1 MSNSGLVQPQHLS
14 RKAVIYIR
22 QSTGHQVLTNQE
34 SGRMQLAMKEHARRL
49 GWDDHLIEVV
59 EADTGISGKTTAGR
73 DGYKNLLSE
82 VALGQV
88 GVVLSYESARLSRNC
103 SDWYPLLDLCTYR
116 GCLIADRDGIYD
128 ASTANGRLLLGM
140 KGILSEIELHTL
152 RGRLVAGVRNKAS
165 RGELALSLPAGL
177 IRLEDGRVV
186 KDPNVQV
193 QRCIELVFSTFI
205 ELKSTFKVAR
215 RLNESGLQL
224 PRRHRNQE
232 TIWRPPSVR
241 TVNVILHNPAYA
253 GAFVYGK
260 TRMVPA
266 ADQQGNL
273 GRSRVRPCAIGDWSI
288 VVKDRYPAY
297 ITWETFERIQA
308 ILRDNHADYVR
319 KGSRGVPRDGAALL
333 HGIVFCGHCG
343 HKMPVQYKG
352 TCRYVCNYLYRS
364 THSPVCQYMQ
374 AEPIDQKVSEA
385 FLAALAP
392 VELDLYER
400 AMERRGH
407 SWSEVMAAQD
417 RDLQR
422 LRYEVDLAHRQYNK
436 VDPDNRLVAGELE
449 RRWEV
454 ALRALREAEARIGSI
469 RAERDKVVPLH
480 VPRELRAAF
489 SGIGETL
496 PTLWRSST
504 ITLAQRKALI
514 RCLIDK
520 VVLERSS
527 KWEIVNIRIV
537 WRGGAVSE
545 IELPVSVKS
554 LRSMSTA
561 SSLEREI
568 LVLQADGLS
577 DDEIAEQLTQ
587 RGFHSPMAK
596 RLLSST
602 VKTVRLRN
610 GHLQRYRGPRPR
622 RVPGFLT
629 LPQVAKML
637 NVPAQWIHYLIHRGT
652 IQIDLDPKTNLYLFP
667 DKPEMLE
674 QLRQLR
680 DRLSDHVSD

>member
-1 MSNSGLVQPQHLS
+1 
-14 RKAVIYIR
+14 
-22 QSTGHQVLTNQE
+22 
-34 SGRMQLAMKEHARRL
+34 
-49 GWDDHLIEVV
+49 
-59 EADTGISGKTTAGR
+59 
-73 DGYKNLLSE
+73 
-82 VALGQV
+82 
-88 GVVLSYESARLSRNC
+88 
-103 SDWYPLLDLCTYR
+103 
-116 GCLIADRDGIYD
+116 
-128 ASTANGRLLLGM
+128 M

-152 RGRLVAGVRNKAS
+152 RGRLVAGVRNKAN

-177 IRLEDGRVV
+177 VRLEDGRVV

-205 ELKSTFKVAR
+205 ELKSTFKVVR
-215 RLNESGLQL
+215 RLNENGLQL

-232 TIWRPPSVR
+232 TIWRTPSVR

-260 TRMVPA
+260 TRMVPG
-266 ADQQGNL
+266 ADQQGKL
-273 GRSRVRPCAIGDWSI
+273 VRSRVRPYAISDWSI

-297 ITWETFERIQA
+297 ITWETFERIQT
-308 ILRDNHADYVR
+308 IMRDNHADYVR

-333 HGIVFCGHCG
+333 HGIVYCGHCG

-352 TCRYVCNYLYRS
+352 TCRYICNYLYRA
-364 THSPVCQYMQ
+364 THAPVCQYLQ

-400 AMERRGH
+400 AMEMRGH
-407 SWSEVMAAQD
+407 SWSEAMAAQD
-417 RDLQR
+417 RELQR
-422 LRYEVDLAHRQYNK
+422 LRYEADLAHRQYNK

-454 ALRALREAEARIGSI
+454 ALRALREAEERIGRI

-480 VPRELRAAF
+480 VPRELRTAF
-489 SGIGETL
+489 SGIGDTL

-504 ITLAQRKALI
+504 LTHAQRKALI

-520 VVLERSS
+520 VVLERSP
-527 KWEIVNIRIV
+527 KWELLNIRIV

-545 IELPVSVKS
+545 IQQPVSVKA

-561 SSLEREI
+561 SSLEKEI
-568 LVLQADGLS
+568 LGLQANGLS

-587 RGFHSPMAK
+587 KGFHSPMAG

-610 GHLQRYRGPRPR
+610 GRLQRYRSPRPR

-629 LPQVAKML
+629 LPQVAKAL
-637 NVPAQWIHYLIHRGT
+637 GVSPQWIHYLIHRGT
-652 IQIDLDPKTNLYLFP
+652 IQIDLDPQTNLYLFP
-667 DKPEMLE
+667 DKSETLD
-674 QLRQLR
+674 QLRHLR
-680 DRLSDHVSD
+680 DRTNDHVSD